1 MKAQLIR
8 IGNSPGIRIP
18 KAVIE
23 QCQFDNEVDLNI
35 SDQKLIIS
43 STEHPRANWNNQF
56 QAMADSQ
63 DDRLLISDS
72 SLTTNWDTEEWD
84 W

>member
-1 MKAQLIR
+1 MKVQIIR
-8 IGNSPGIRIP
+8 IGNSRGIRIP

-23 QCQFDNEVDLNI
+23 QCQFDNEVDLEV

-43 STEHPRANWNNQF
+43 SAEHPRANWDNQF
-56 QAMADSQ
+56 RTLADNQ

-72 SLTTNWDTEEWD
+72 NSTTTWDTEEWE